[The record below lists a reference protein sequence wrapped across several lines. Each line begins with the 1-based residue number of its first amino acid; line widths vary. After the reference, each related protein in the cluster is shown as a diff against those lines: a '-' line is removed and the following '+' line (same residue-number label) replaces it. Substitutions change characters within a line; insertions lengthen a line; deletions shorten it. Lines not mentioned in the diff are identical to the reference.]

1 MYTNKLTLITLVMLI
16 ALAIVTASA
25 KADCGKVTIA
35 EMNWASAQ
43 LAAHIDK
50 HVLAV
55 GFNCD
60 VKLVPGDTMPTVTSM
75 LESSNAS
82 IAPELWELKIG
93 AYTLSPTQSSLQL
106 KTFLD
111 TAKRDSLIRDTGKI
125 YPDNARDGF
134 WIPAQILKQYPSLS
148 SIDGVLEHPELFPHP
163 EDPNRSAFYAC
174 PVEWD
179 CHTATTNLYH
189 LYKFN
194 SYGFDLII
202 PDSGSDLA
210 ASMSS
215 ANEQNRGWFGYYWE
229 PTAPLGKNHM
239 IRVRLSEKGY
249 DFESMYVV
257 KSYVS
262 SGLFENRNVMQYLHR
277 RQYPNHT
284 MSQLLSRKE
293 EMQMTESDTVQ
304 YFFRNYEYLWG
315 DWVTPYT
322 SAKIK
327 LSLN

>member
-1 MYTNKLTLITLVMLI
+1 MYRHKLKLISQVMLI
-16 ALAIVTASA
+16 ALFVVTTSA
-25 KADCGKVTIA
+25 KAGCGKVTIA

-43 LAAHIDK
+43 LVAYIDK
-50 HVLAV
+50 HILAV

-60 VKLVPGDTMPTVTSM
+60 VKLVPGDTIPTVTSM
-75 LESSNAS
+75 LESSNAL
-82 IAPELWELKIG
+82 IAPEVWELKIG
-93 AYTLSPTQSSLQL
+93 AYTLSPTQSSLRL

-111 TAKRDSLIRDTGKI
+111 TAKHNGLIRDTGKI
-125 YPDNARDGF
+125 YPDSVRDGF
-134 WIPAQILKQYPSLS
+134 WIPAQILKQYPSLAT
-148 SIDGVLEHPELFPHP
+148 IDGVLEHPELFPHP
-163 EDPNRSAFYAC
+163 ENPHRSAFYAC
-174 PVEWD
+174 PRDWS

-189 LYKFN
+189 LYKLD

-202 PDSGSDLA
+202 PTSGSDLA

-215 ANEQNRGWFGYYWE
+215 ANEQNTGWFGYYWE
-229 PTAPLGKNHM
+229 PTAPLGKHHM

-249 DFESMYVV
+249 DSESMYIV

-284 MSQLLSRKE
+284 MSQLLSRKK
-293 EMQMTESDTVQ
+293 EMQMTESATVQ
-304 YFFRNYEYLWG
+304 YFLRNYEYLWS